1 VMFVLG
7 VFCLARQFVARQEIA
22 LLATFFAAV
31 APRFVD
37 TSYWNASARAP
48 FVVLVVLVIMV
59 AFRVAQTR
67 QASLYVVFVPLFLG
81 CFFVHHMAVLFALF
95 ALAYLLS
102 AILVSLFN
110 KPSVGVAISSRKRTV
125 AGLSLAFVAI
135 AEVVGAFKLLDYFKA
150 NLDTTFGSTSLF
162 SIEPTYLSVILN
174 LAASYVNQVGFI
186 LAFAVLGIPLFL
198 RRSRFRTETL
208 FLLALPMLFIPVITD
223 ALYISMLLTPYLAI
237 LGAAT
242 IGTLVGRAKHRR
254 PILFVVV
261 LLISASLFLPGWSI
275 DRWNGEREMSGYSVE
290 VDDQFFNDGNYL
302 REYEYEAFAV
312 SNDDLISRRLS
323 GISETIFL
331 WSGVE
336 SALSGDV
343 TQSSVK
349 ENLTWAEE
357 KFPRNL
363 YLWFTYGGDP
373 QVDLRAIMIVLR
385 GVEYASGGGDTLP
398 SGEGFFESH
407 EKILVAVDNNWPNQY
422 VWVWGIVDAE
432 LPEQLRNARWSE
444 TMTGRSNIPLESYNI
459 YSSELITLYALR
471 IPQS

>member
-1 VMFVLG
+1 
-7 VFCLARQFVARQEIA
+7 
-22 LLATFFAAV
+22 
-31 APRFVD
+31 
-37 TSYWNASARAP
+37 
-48 FVVLVVLVIMV
+48 
-59 AFRVAQTR
+59 
-67 QASLYVVFVPLFLG
+67 
-81 CFFVHHMAVLFALF
+81 
-95 ALAYLLS
+95 
-102 AILVSLFN
+102 
-110 KPSVGVAISSRKRTV
+110 
-125 AGLSLAFVAI
+125 
-135 AEVVGAFKLLDYFKA
+135 
-150 NLDTTFGSTSLF
+150 
-162 SIEPTYLSVILN
+162 
-174 LAASYVNQVGFI
+174 
-186 LAFAVLGIPLFL
+186 LFL